1 MIDHVVIKM
10 KLLDWISLN
19 KLNLINISLNL
30 NAIYLLEK
38 IYSIYEIYMK
48 YKDYLKKILILK
60 KNNMETENDCFNE
73 TNIETEDDCFKNDYN
88 NIFDE
93 VFYIN
98 LEHRV
103 DRKLEIESEL
113 DKIGLKYKRFNA
125 IKNKNGAIGCAK
137 SHLELI
143 KYARDNKLKN
153 ILIFEDDFQFII
165 SKDIFWKNINYFIN
179 KCVDYDILLLGSNYM
194 ESNNYDDKLLKIID
208 AQTASCYLA
217 NEKIYDKLIKV
228 WEQGL
233 INLEETNISQLFA
246 CDQSWKI
253 LQPEGN
259 WYTFKNKIGIQRPSY
274 SDIEQKIV
282 NYKC

>member
-1 MIDHVVIKM
+1 
-10 KLLDWISLN
+10 
-19 KLNLINISLNL
+19 
-30 NAIYLLEK
+30 
-38 IYSIYEIYMK
+38 MK

-179 KCVDYDILLLGSNYM
+179 KCVDYDILLLGSNTM
-194 ESNNYDDKLLKIID
+194 KSNNYDDNSELFFGIDDIGNIKGIPYDGFLDINYIDFFVAFNRGSIIPNSL
-208 AQTASCYLA
+208 TY
-217 NEKIYDKLIKV
+217 
-228 WEQGL
+228 
-233 INLEETNISQLFA
+233 
-246 CDQSWKI
+246 
-253 LQPEGN
+253 
-259 WYTFKNKIGIQRPSY
+259 
-274 SDIEQKIV
+274 
-282 NYKC
+282 

>member
-1 MIDHVVIKM
+1 
-10 KLLDWISLN
+10 
-19 KLNLINISLNL
+19 
-30 NAIYLLEK
+30 
-38 IYSIYEIYMK
+38 MK
-48 YKDYLKKILILK
+48 YKDYLKRFLILK
-60 KNNMETENDCFNE
+60 RNNIE
-73 TNIETEDDCFKNDYN
+73 TNIETNIEIENDYN

-125 IKNKNGAIGCAK
+125 IKNNNGVIGCSK

-165 SKDIFWKNINYFIN
+165 SKNKFWENINYFIN
-179 KCVDYDILLLGSNYM
+179 KCVDYDVLLLGSNTIK
-194 ESNNYDDKLLKIID
+194 SNNYDDKLLKIID
-208 AQTASCYLA
+208 AQTCSGYLV
-217 NEKIYDKLIKV
+217 NEKIFDKLIKV

-233 INLEETNISQLFA
+233 INLEKTNINQLFI

-274 SDIEQKIV
+274 SDIQQKNV
-282 NYKC
+282 DYKC